1 MDQLE
6 LSLILQLILLCIY
19 LTTYITTNLMTM
31 PKCGNEAQCQTY
43 YSNLL
48 MKMLYDIGGGKKSS
62 LCDKVIESCH
72 PVGTEGDYEVGR

>member
-1 MDQLE
+1 
-6 LSLILQLILLCIY
+6 
-19 LTTYITTNLMTM
+19 MTM

-48 MKMLYDIGGGKKSS
+48 MKMLYDIRGGKKSS

-72 PVGTEGDYEVGR
+72 SVGTEGDYEVGR